1 MSQTPTPTASTVRR
15 TVNAPTA
22 TNQERGYIAAW
33 NMQSE
38 EFPIESVIQCSQ
50 VPVVPVITVLP
61 QNGLQ
66 PMNVPTTGQFNWNWM
81 RVILEKPSDAQAPL
95 VIETLMLKGTE
106 FEPPVAAATQYIRVV
121 IRNYIIPTET
131 KPEKE

>member
-15 TVNAPTA
+15 APQQTTTA
-22 TNQERGYIAAW
+22 ERGYLAAW
-33 NMQSE
+33 NMQTE
-38 EFPIESVIQCSQ
+38 EFPIESVAQCTQ
-50 VPVVPVITVLP
+50 VPVLPVITVLP

-66 PMNVPTTGQFNWNWM
+66 PMNVPTTGLFNWNWL

-95 VIETLMLKGTE
+95 VIETLLLKGTE
-106 FEPPVAAATQYIRVV
+106 FEPPVAASSQYIRVV

-131 KPEKE
+131 DGTKD